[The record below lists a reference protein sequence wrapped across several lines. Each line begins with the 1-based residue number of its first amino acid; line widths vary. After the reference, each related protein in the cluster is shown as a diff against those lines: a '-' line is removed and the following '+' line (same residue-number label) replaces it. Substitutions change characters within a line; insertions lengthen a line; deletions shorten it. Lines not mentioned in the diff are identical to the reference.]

1 MSKSMKTI
9 LVLARR
15 VFTADFMIRSL
26 SRLHKN
32 YLKMIGITFTITA
45 DNYVKA
51 SRNVLS
57 KFINS

>member
-9 LVLARR
+9 LVLARW

-45 DNYVKA
+45 DKYVKA
-51 SRNVLS
+51 LRNVLS